1 MVFIKG
7 LCLVLSLLIAAM
19 ATAIRYDLIAPA
31 IISQL
36 VAGNEFEWMLGAFL
50 LALVALPVRRRA

>member
-7 LCLVLSLLIAAM
+7 LCLVLSLLTAAI

-36 VAGNEFEWMLGAFL
+36 VAGNEFEWMLCAFL
-50 LALVALPVRRRA
+50 LRSLRVVRRRA